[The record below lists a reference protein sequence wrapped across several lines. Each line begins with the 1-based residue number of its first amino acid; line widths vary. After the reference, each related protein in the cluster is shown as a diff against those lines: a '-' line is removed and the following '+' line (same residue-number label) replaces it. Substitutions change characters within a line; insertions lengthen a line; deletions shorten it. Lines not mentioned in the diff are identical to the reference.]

1 NFKRFVF
8 MNYYCQET
16 ERLILRKLTENDIG
30 TWAEFFV
37 DNPDGRFVAVDFSLD
52 KYTSSKFWIDK
63 QLERYANNQFGL
75 LAAIEKTTGD
85 FVGMGGILTRDLN
98 DKLEFEIGYSLLPK
112 YWGNGFATEIAKQ
125 MKWFGMQNK
134 VSDKFISIIHKEN
147 KGSMSVARKNGMTN
161 LYETTFYEMPV
172 FVFGD

>member
-1 NFKRFVF
+1 
-8 MNYYCQET
+8 MDYYNQET
-16 ERLILRKLTENDIG
+16 ARLILRKLTEND
-30 TWAEFFV
+30 TEAWTKFFV

-52 KYTSSKFWIDK
+52 KRTSSKFWINK

-75 LAAIEKTTGD
+75 LAAIDKASGN
-85 FVGMGGILTRDLN
+85 FVGMGGILTRELN
-98 DKLEFEIGYSLLPK
+98 DKPEFEIGYSLLPA
-112 YWGNGFATEIAKQ
+112 YWGNGYATEIAVQ
-125 MKWFGMQNK
+125 MKRFGLANK

-147 KGSMSVARKNGMTN
+147 EASMNVARKNGMTN